1 MLNPEP
7 LNLGNAPFMSSKKA
21 VIVGYDAVSPLGTD
35 MATRWERALRGESG
49 VGNLTRFA
57 LADNFPVNI
66 AGEVDD
72 IDTADYPFLSARQL
86 ALWPSPIFKYAM
98 LVVHRALEKSG
109 IVITPQIAPRV
120 ATTFSSAVGGQDAV
134 LNADRRMIAENKLPP
149 PYANPNSCINMVG
162 GKISILT
169 RATGPITATV
179 TACAT
184 GATSIII
191 GAMMLEQGRADVAL
205 CGAVDFAIVEPIVA
219 GFATMNGAYQIK
231 PDHPDQPPGRASRP
245 FSVDRRGFVVSEGAG
260 SIIIATEE
268 FAKAHGLDYQ
278 IEIAGWGMTSDAFHF
293 VAPNFKTVTRCIA
306 EAIDNAG
313 ISSHDI
319 AAVNAHAASTKVGDK
334 VEYDALKIVF
344 GDNMPPVTA
353 NKSLIGH
360 AMGAS
365 SAIES
370 IFAMEGMLGGWVPPT
385 INYTPDPALVL
396 DCVPEGAR
404 KLDQEYVLKN
414 SFGFGGCN
422 ACIVFRRVD

>member
-1 MLNPEP
+1 V
-7 LNLGNAPFMSSKKA
+7 STRKV
-21 VIVGYDAVSPLGTD
+21 VIVGYDAVSPLGTNLK
-35 MATRWERALRGESG
+35 TQWQRALGGESG

-57 LADNFPVNI
+57 VDDHFPVNI
-66 AGEVDD
+66 AGQVEDF
-72 IDTADYPFLSARQL
+72 DTGDYPFLSARQL

-98 LVVHRALEKSG
+98 LVVHRALERSG
-109 IVITPQIAPRV
+109 IVVSPDISPRV

-134 LNADRRMIAENKLPP
+134 LIADRRMIAANKLPP
-149 PYANPNSCINMVG
+149 PYTNPNSCLNMVG

-169 RATGPITATV
+169 NATGPIIAPV

-184 GATSIII
+184 GVASMII

-205 CGAVDFAIVEPIVA
+205 CGAADFAIVEPIVA
-219 GFATMNGAYQIK
+219 GFATMNGAYQTN
-231 PDHPDQPPGRASRP
+231 PAHPDEPPGQASRP

-268 FAKAHGLDYQ
+268 FAAAHGLNYQ
-278 IEIAGWGMTSDAFHF
+278 VEVAGWGMTSDAHHF

-306 EAIDNAG
+306 DAIDNAG
-313 ISSHDI
+313 ISPHDI
-319 AAVNAHAASTKVGDK
+319 AVVNAHAASTKVGDK
-334 VEYDALKIVF
+334 VEYEALKAVF
-344 GDNMPPVTA
+344 CDGLPPVTA
-353 NKSLIGH
+353 NKSLFGH

-370 IFAMEGMLGGWVPPT
+370 IFAVQGMLDGMVPPT
-385 INYTPDPALVL
+385 INYTPDPELIL

-404 KLDQEYVLKN
+404 KFDQEFVLKN

-422 ACIVFRRVD
+422 ACIVFRKIA

>member
-1 MLNPEP
+1 
-7 LNLGNAPFMSSKKA
+7 MSSKNA

-35 MATRWERALRGESG
+35 MKTQWERALKGESG
-49 VGNLTRFA
+49 VGNLTRFEI
-57 LADNFPVNI
+57 ADHFPVNI
-66 AGEVDD
+66 AGQVED
-72 IDTADYPFLSARQL
+72 IDTGDYPFLSARKL

-109 IVITPQIAPRV
+109 LVITPEISPRV
-120 ATTFSSAVGGQDAV
+120 ATTFSSAVGGQDVV
-134 LNADRRMIAENKLPP
+134 LNADRRMIAARKLPP

-169 RATGPITATV
+169 NATGPITAPV

-184 GATSIII
+184 GVTSMII
-191 GAMMLEQGRADVAL
+191 GAMMLEQGQADVAL

-231 PDHPDQPPGRASRP
+231 ADHPDGPPGGASRP

-260 SIIIATEE
+260 SIIIATPE
-268 FAKAHGLDYQ
+268 FAAAHGLNYQ
-278 IEIAGWGMTSDAFHF
+278 IEIAGWGMTSDAHHF
-293 VAPNFKTVTRCIA
+293 VAPNHKTVTRCIA
-306 EAIDNAG
+306 NAIDNAG

-319 AAVNAHAASTKVGDK
+319 AVVNAHAASTKVGDK
-334 VEYDALKIVF
+334 VEYEALKTVF
-344 GDNMPPVTA
+344 GAGMPPVSA
-353 NKSLIGH
+353 NKSLFGH
-360 AMGAS
+360 ALGAS

-370 IFAMEGMLGGWVPPT
+370 IFAMEGMLKSMVPPT
-385 INYTPDPALVL
+385 INYIPDPELIL

-404 KLDQEYVLKN
+404 KLDQEHVLKN

-422 ACIVFRRVD
+422 ACIVFRKIA